1 MKRKRPPKK
10 TMVKKPAR
18 NYSAFQGEPK
28 SPEEAALMV
37 ATGEVFLSDGSARAT
52 ARGNE
57 LVSKA
62 KPALALSEKTFPL
75 TGGEIV
81 IDGMGA
87 GYLLDRTA
95 NPDQI
100 AACASRDRLN
110 LVDSTNCI
118 SMALDASESVKGANS
133 LEKMLVHQM
142 AAAHKM
148 AMNLLAQI
156 ESTELCD
163 DIVKMINASTRLMS
177 TFQNGMATLAKVRTG
192 GKQEV
197 VVQHVHV
204 NGDAQAVIA
213 GKMDYPGGRGQRG
226 GADGK

>member
-1 MKRKRPPKK
+1 
-10 TMVKKPAR
+10 MVEKPTR

-28 SPEEAALMV
+28 SPEEAALML
-37 ATGEVFLSDGSARAT
+37 ATGEVYLSDGSARMAT
-52 ARGNE
+52 RGNE
-57 LVSKA
+57 LISKG
-62 KPALALSEKTFPL
+62 KPSLSLNEKTFPL

-110 LVDSTNCI
+110 LADGADCL

-133 LEKMLVHQM
+133 IEKMLVHQM

-148 AMNLLAQI
+148 AMGLMAQI
-156 ESTELCD
+156 ESNELCD
-163 DIVKMINASTRLMS
+163 DIVKLVNASTRLMS
-177 TFQNGMATLAKVRTG
+177 TFQNGMQTLAKVRTG

-197 VVQHVHV
+197 IVQHVHV
-204 NGDAQAVIA
+204 NGDAQAVVA
-213 GKMDYPGGRGQRG
+213 GKMDYPGGHTPGGQH
-226 GADGK
+226 GK